1 MFYKVLSF
9 IFGLCSLTYC
19 QYNLDYFVNKAQNNS
34 PTIKD
39 YTNQYLIN
47 NLQKKL
53 DDAQSSA
60 YQVYLTGGYL
70 FAPYFNNNGV
80 LLTSNPGP
88 DAVGYDAGITNGGLY
103 AAQINVQKN
112 IFSGA
117 INDALNNQRAI
128 RGQSVENKS
137 NEEKHNL
144 QKQVTDLYLNS
155 LQYLLL
161 YRASEET
168 RSILNDQFKLSE
180 GLMSKGF
187 IKAQDYLLLKIE
199 IKSRQ
204 IDLEQTWQN
213 YKSSLMQLYS
223 LCGIRDTQTVLIDTV
238 KLILPG
244 SVSGSGFLTQF
255 YLDSLDLENQQKIFE
270 VKYYPQVS
278 LFLNAGLNAVDI
290 SDIQRKFGM
299 SAGIN
304 FSLPLLD
311 GNQKNITEQQ
321 SYLSEQTLAQ
331 YKDYLAGNINV
342 RRNDSG
348 DRIKSL
354 AKNLEDLN
362 SQIIDYKKLIDISGK
377 QLQQGNLSMIE
388 YLNILK
394 DYIELRKNN
403 ITAEINYQLEISNY
417 KYWNW

>member
-1 MFYKVLSF
+1 MFYKVLTF

-53 DDAQSSA
+53 DDAQNSA

-112 IFSGA
+112 IFNGA
-117 INDALNNQRAI
+117 INDALNDQRAI
-128 RGQSVENKS
+128 RGQSFENKS
-137 NEEKHNL
+137 NQEKHNV
-144 QKQVTDLYLNS
+144 QKQVTDLYLNT

-161 YRASEET
+161 YHASEET
-168 RSILNDQFKLSE
+168 GSILNDQFKIS
-180 GLMSKGF
+180 GDLMSKGF

-204 IDLEQTWQN
+204 IELEQTWQN

-223 LCGIRDTQTVLIDTV
+223 VCGIRDTQTVLIDTV

-244 SVSGSGFLTQF
+244 SVSGSGFLAQY

-278 LFLNAGLNAVDI
+278 VFLNAGLNAVDI

-311 GNQKNITEQQ
+311 GNQKDITRQQ
-321 SYLSEQTLAQ
+321 SYLSEQTLSQ

-342 RRNDSG
+342 RRTDSG
-348 DRIKSL
+348 NRIKSL
-354 AKNLEDLN
+354 SKNLDDLH
-362 SQIIDYKKLIDISGK
+362 SQITDYKKLIDISGK

-417 KYWNW
+417 IYWNW

>member
-1 MFYKVLSF
+1 MFYKVLTF

-53 DDAQSSA
+53 DDAQNSG

-88 DAVGYDAGITNGGLY
+88 YAVGYDAGITNGGLY

-117 INDALNNQRAI
+117 INDALNDQRAI
-128 RGQSVENKS
+128 RGQSFENKS
-137 NEEKHNL
+137 NQEKHNV
-144 QKQVTDLYLNS
+144 QKQVTDLYLNT

-161 YRASEET
+161 YHASEET
-168 RSILNDQFKLSE
+168 GSILNDQFKIS
-180 GLMSKGF
+180 GDLMSKGF

-204 IDLEQTWQN
+204 IELEQTWQN
-213 YKSSLMQLYS
+213 YESSLMQLYS
-223 LCGIRDTQTVLIDTV
+223 VCGIRDTQTVLIDTV

-244 SVSGSGFLTQF
+244 SVSGSGFLAQY

-278 LFLNAGLNAVDI
+278 VFLNAGLNAVDI

-311 GNQKNITEQQ
+311 GNQKDITRQQ
-321 SYLSEQTLAQ
+321 SYLSEQTLSQ

-342 RRNDSG
+342 RRTDSG
-348 DRIKSL
+348 NRIKSL
-354 AKNLEDLN
+354 SKNLDDLH
-362 SQIIDYKKLIDISGK
+362 SQITDYKKLIDISGK

-417 KYWNW
+417 IYWNW

>member
-1 MFYKVLSF
+1 MFYKVLTF

-53 DDAQSSA
+53 DDAQNSG

-88 DAVGYDAGITNGGLY
+88 YAVGYDAGITNGGLY

-117 INDALNNQRAI
+117 INDALNDQRAI
-128 RGQSVENKS
+128 RGQSFENKS
-137 NEEKHNL
+137 NQEKHNV
-144 QKQVTDLYLNS
+144 QKQVTDLYLNT

-161 YRASEET
+161 YHASEET
-168 RSILNDQFKLSE
+168 GSILNDQFKIS
-180 GLMSKGF
+180 GDLMSKGF

-204 IDLEQTWQN
+204 IELEQTWQN
-213 YKSSLMQLYS
+213 YESSLMQLYS
-223 LCGIRDTQTVLIDTV
+223 VCGIRDTQTVLIDTV

-244 SVSGSGFLTQF
+244 SVSGSGFLAQY

-278 LFLNAGLNAVDI
+278 VFLNAGLNAMDI

-311 GNQKNITEQQ
+311 GNQKDITRQQ
-321 SYLSEQTLAQ
+321 SYLSEQTLSQ

-342 RRNDSG
+342 RRTDSG
-348 DRIKSL
+348 NRIKSL
-354 AKNLEDLN
+354 SKNLDDLH
-362 SQIIDYKKLIDISGK
+362 SQITDYKKLIDISGK

-417 KYWNW
+417 IYWNW